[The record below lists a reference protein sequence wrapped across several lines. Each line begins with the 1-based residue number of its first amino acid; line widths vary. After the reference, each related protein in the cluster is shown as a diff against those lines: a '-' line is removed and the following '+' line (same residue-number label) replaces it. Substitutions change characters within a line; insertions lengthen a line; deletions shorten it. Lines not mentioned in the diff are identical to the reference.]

1 MTEGVMSPVSEPA
14 IAVVRESTDAVLA
27 KNLVIARAI
36 AGITQTE
43 LADLSNISRATIAQI
58 ETGSS
63 DPRLTTIVQLA
74 RAIGIPPILLLI
86 GLEEAQALAA
96 LLDVTKKTTGATID
110 SRQVARMRQ
119 HVATGMLKDR
129 LRAAM
134 IGAAAVEPALEKE
147 RLARVSAAIFSAF
160 VPGTGTQVGAL
171 LGKLLAESNS
181 APACTTASTSHV
193 KEKS

>member
-1 MTEGVMSPVSEPA
+1 MIEGVMSPVSEPA
-14 IAVVRESTDAVLA
+14 IALVRESTDAVLA

-96 LLDVTKKTTGATID
+96 LLDLTRTTCAPID

-134 IGAAAVEPALEKE
+134 IGATAVESFSEKE
-147 RLARVSAAIFSAF
+147 LARVSAAIFSAF
-160 VPGTGTQVGAL
+160 VPGTGTQIGAI
-171 LGKLLAESNS
+171 LGELLADPNS
-181 APACTTASTSHV
+181 APASRAA
-193 KEKS
+193 EKT

>member
-1 MTEGVMSPVSEPA
+1 MIEGVMSPVSEPA
-14 IAVVRESTDAVLA
+14 IALVRESTDAVLA

-36 AGITQTE
+36 AGITQTQ

-96 LLDVTKKTTGATID
+96 LLDLTKATPAPID

-134 IGAAAVEPALEKE
+134 IGATAIESFSEKE
-147 RLARVSAAIFSAF
+147 LARVSAAIFSAF
-160 VPGTGTQVGAL
+160 IPGTGTQIGAM
-171 LGKLLAESNS
+171 LGELLAESNS
-181 APACTTASTSHV
+181 APARATPPTSQV
-193 KEKS
+193 D

>member
-1 MTEGVMSPVSEPA
+1 MIEGVMSSVSEPP
-14 IAVVRESTDAVLA
+14 IALARESADAVLA
-27 KNLVIARAI
+27 KNLVVARAI
-36 AGITQTE
+36 AGITQSE

-96 LLDVTKKTTGATID
+96 LLDLTKTARAPID

-134 IGAAAVEPALEKE
+134 IGATAVEPCSEKE
-147 RLARVSAAIFSAF
+147 LTRVSAAIFSAF
-160 VPGTGTQVGAL
+160 VPGTGTEIGAM
-171 LGKLLAESNS
+171 LGRLLAESNS
-181 APACTTASTSHV
+181 ASARGTPAETV
-193 KEKS
+193 KERS

>member
-1 MTEGVMSPVSEPA
+1 MIEGVMSPVSEPA
-14 IAVVRESTDAVLA
+14 IALVRESTDAVLA

-96 LLDVTKKTTGATID
+96 LLDLTKATPVPID

-134 IGAAAVEPALEKE
+134 IGATAVESRSEKE
-147 RLARVSAAIFSAF
+147 LTRVSAAIFSAF
-160 VPGTGTQVGAL
+160 VPGTGTQIGAL
-171 LGKLLAESNS
+171 LGELLAESNS
-181 APACTTASTSHV
+181 VPARATVPTSQV
-193 KEKS
+193 NEKS

>member
-1 MTEGVMSPVSEPA
+1 MNPVSGQPT
-14 IAVVRESTDAVLA
+14 ILVRESSDAILA

-36 AGITQTE
+36 AGITQKE

-74 RAIGIPPILLLI
+74 HAMGMPPILLLI
-86 GLEEAQALAA
+86 GLEEARALAA
-96 LLDVTKKTTGATID
+96 LLDLTQAARAPID

-129 LRAAM
+129 LRAAR
-134 IGAAAVEPALEKE
+134 IGAGAVEPSAAPLKPI
-147 RLARVSAAIFSAF
+147 SAAIFSAIL
-160 VPGTGTQVGAL
+160 PGAGTEIGAL
-171 LGKLLAESNS
+171 LGDILAKN
-181 APACTTASTSHV
+181 TNHRG
-193 KEKS
+193 

>member
-1 MTEGVMSPVSEPA
+1 MIEGVMSPVSEPA
-14 IAVVRESTDAVLA
+14 IALIRESTDAVLA

-96 LLDVTKKTTGATID
+96 LLDSTKATPTPID

-129 LRAAM
+129 LRAAK
-134 IGAAAVEPALEKE
+134 IGATTVESHSEKE
-147 RLARVSAAIFSAF
+147 LARVSAAIFSAF
-160 VPGTGTQVGAL
+160 IPGTGTQIGAM
-171 LGKLLAESNS
+171 LGELLAESNS
-181 APACTTASTSHV
+181 VPVRATTPTSQV
-193 KEKS
+193 NEKS

>member
-1 MTEGVMSPVSEPA
+1 MIEGVMSPVSEPA
-14 IAVVRESTDAVLA
+14 VALVRESTDAVLA

-96 LLDVTKKTTGATID
+96 LLDLTKTTPAPID

-129 LRAAM
+129 LRAAK
-134 IGAAAVEPALEKE
+134 IGATTVESRSEKE
-147 RLARVSAAIFSAF
+147 LARVSAAIFSAF
-160 VPGTGTQVGAL
+160 VPGTGTQIGAL
-171 LGKLLAESNS
+171 LGELLAESNS
-181 APACTTASTSHV
+181 ALSRATPPTSQAS
-193 KEKS
+193 EKS

>member
-1 MTEGVMSPVSEPA
+1 MSEGVMSPVSEPA
-14 IAVVRESTDAVLA
+14 IALIRESTDAVLA

-96 LLDVTKKTTGATID
+96 LLDSTKATPTPID

-129 LRAAM
+129 LRAAK
-134 IGAAAVEPALEKE
+134 IGATTVESHSEKE
-147 RLARVSAAIFSAF
+147 LARVSAAIFSAF
-160 VPGTGTQVGAL
+160 IPGTGTQIGAM
-171 LGKLLAESNS
+171 LGELLAESNS
-181 APACTTASTSHV
+181 VPVRATTPTSQV
-193 KEKS
+193 NEKS